1 MIWRIL
7 TQIFLFIMC
16 AVFQTTVASWIEVFG
31 VRPDFFV
38 IFIVFIALGKGA
50 AAGALWGFIA
60 GFSQDVYAPAEWLG
74 ASTIAFTVL
83 GFLVG
88 LLEERF
94 ITLNLGLKIG
104 VLAIGFLVSD
114 FIYYFLT
121 GVPNDSLAR
130 IFLTASLPECVYTVL
145 FATLVFYLF
154 SRKNTKKGHVKG

>member
-7 TQIFLFIMC
+7 AQIFLFVMC
-16 AVFQTTVASWIEVFG
+16 AVLQTTVASWIEILG

-38 IFIVFIALGKGA
+38 IFIVFIALGRGA
-50 AAGALWGFIA
+50 AVGALWGFIA

-74 ASTIAFTVL
+74 AGTIAFTVL

-94 ITLNLGLKIG
+94 ITLNLGLKIV
-104 VLAIGFLVSD
+104 VLAIGFFVSD
-114 FIYYFLT
+114 FIYYLLIE
-121 GVPNDSLAR
+121 VPSDSLTR
-130 IFLTASLPECVYTVL
+130 IFLTISLPECIYTVL

-154 SRKNTKKGHVKG
+154 SRKNTKKNHVKG